1 MDWTKSSLMVVGA
14 TLALAISSNVEA
26 RPGRSE
32 SWDDVTFSQAVA
44 DHPANRLR
52 SDPSHSTD
60 PGDSLFGGDSLLL
73 ERGHTNSK
81 ATWKQLADDQDRVSA
96 VGSSSHGSHAGAP
109 GEPRYLG
116 NHGHR
121 ISPVA
126 AIPEPTT
133 YALLVAGLAGIVFM
147 TRRRRLARWPSCE
160 ASIGCICGSPGLSL
174 GDWKSPNTQTSKI
187 TAG

>member
-60 PGDSLFGGDSLLL
+60 PGDSFFGGDSLLL

-126 AIPEPTT
+126 AIPEPST

-160 ASIGCICGSPGLSL
+160 PSRRCFWAQEAV
-174 GDWKSPNTQTSKI
+174 T
-187 TAG
+187 